1 MTQSV
6 LAGSL
11 RVAARWDASALT
23 GWRVQ
28 LVRPPVTRALVGL
41 APADALARVPLY
53 FSLCAKAQREAGR
66 LALAAA
72 GCVADAPVPS
82 WQLWAECLHEH
93 LWRLLLD
100 WPRLA
105 GEPPRAPAFAAW
117 RAARGQGQAALVATT
132 RQIIAE
138 LPAIAEAAD
147 QLAAFAA
154 AARALEED
162 RPYPWGN
169 AGNPGA
175 GAGEAWV
182 HTARG
187 SLRHALCVDDG
198 RVAAWWIDAPTD
210 RNFADEKG
218 IVERLP
224 ARLPSLAAAR
234 RAVETAVLQLDPCVP
249 YTVEI
254 VDA

>member
-1 MTQSV
+1 MTQSG

-11 RVAARWDASALT
+11 RVAARWEAGALT
-23 GWRVQ
+23 GWHVQ
-28 LVRPPVTRALVGL
+28 LVRPPVARALIGL
-41 APADALARVPLY
+41 APDEALARVPLY
-53 FSLCAKAQREAGR
+53 FSLCAHAQREAGR

-72 GCVADAPVPS
+72 GCVTGAPASS

-105 GEPPRAPAFAAW
+105 GEAPRAPAFAAW
-117 RAARGQGQAALVATT
+117 RAARGQGQAALVAAT

-138 LPAIAEAAD
+138 LPATAEAAD

-169 AGNPGA
+169 SGNPGA

-187 SLRHALCVDDG
+187 RLRHALCVDDD
-198 RVAAWWIDAPTD
+198 RVVAWRIDAPTD
-210 RNFADEKG
+210 RNFTDEKG